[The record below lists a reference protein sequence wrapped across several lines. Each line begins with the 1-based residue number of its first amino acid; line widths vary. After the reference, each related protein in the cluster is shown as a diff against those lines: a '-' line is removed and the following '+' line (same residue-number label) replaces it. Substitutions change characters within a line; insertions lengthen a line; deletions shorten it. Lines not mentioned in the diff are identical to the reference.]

1 VQSAVCCFL
10 FMDFEDVGIYVVY
23 YKDKLT
29 RFHKDTE
36 SATSKVL
43 ERGCIVFDAMS
54 TKSKVVNSILTTN
67 KNLCSMSHLLRCGI
81 ELFQFFIEQ
90 LS

>member
-1 VQSAVCCFL
+1 MQSAVCCFL
-10 FMDFEDVGIYVVY
+10 FMDIEDVGIYVVY

-54 TKSKVVNSILTTN
+54 TK
-67 KNLCSMSHLLRCGI
+67 
-81 ELFQFFIEQ
+81 
-90 LS
+90 